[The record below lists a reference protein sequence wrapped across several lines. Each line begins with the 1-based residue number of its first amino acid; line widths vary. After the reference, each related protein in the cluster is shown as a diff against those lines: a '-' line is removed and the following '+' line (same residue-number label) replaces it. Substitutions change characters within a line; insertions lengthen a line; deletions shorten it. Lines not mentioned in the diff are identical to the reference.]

1 MMNHMKAHILPCT
14 AKQML
19 LDLLKNDILLEDK
32 DIMSRLEEI
41 VSIQRGKEKVPVPK
55 FSPVVID
62 ADCNIRFPVFSAFPV
77 KMQYLWKTIYL
88 FLLLKREGVNFNRLS
103 FYKDDLYCIYQVVSK
118 EKNMD
123 AQKLNKTLERLS
135 LKGSNVPH
143 EICSRIRGILKKVV
157 PEEIFSDYDIVVR
170 KGGVHIV
177 QLDRSLV
184 VINNEELA
192 ALCDW

>member
-1 MMNHMKAHILPCT
+1 MMNHMKAHILSCT

-32 DIMSRLEEI
+32 DIMSKLEEI
-41 VSIQRGKEKVPVPK
+41 VSIQKGKEKVPVPA

-62 ADCNIRFPVFSAFPV
+62 VDCNILFPVFSAFPV

-88 FLLLKREGVNFNRLS
+88 FLLLRKEGVNFNRLS
-103 FYKDDLYCIYQVVSK
+103 YYKDDLYCIYQLVSK

-123 AQKLNKTLERLS
+123 AQKLNKTLDRLS

-143 EICSRIRGILKKVV
+143 EICSRIRGILRKVV
-157 PEEIFSDYDIVVR
+157 PEEIFSDYDIVVQ

-184 VINNEELA
+184 LIKNEELA
-192 ALCDW
+192 ALRDW